1 MDKATIKMTKD
12 MLTLS
17 MDEISV
23 ACSSVGISVPVDK
36 MGKMDLIHQLIGA
49 GITSADQARALK
61 KPEAVAVVTAPAVDL
76 NAIRA
81 EIVAQVTSILSPLR
95 ERLLEAPEAAQT
107 LFSGVVERKTCLEVF
122 GLDLR
127 DVFDRPLMVDMYDCA
142 AAPAVDP
149 DYVWQANV
157 LHMLLCGQDGHNV
170 WLSGDRSV
178 GKTSAAIQFAART
191 RRPITRINFHR
202 GMDAMELF
210 GSKSLEDGSTYHEES
225 AFTKGFTSPGMVLLL
240 DEPTNARS
248 ECVAQLNAFLEPN
261 CAVSYGDKTYRRS
274 EGVIVVACDNT
285 TGNRDNTGRFVGTQP
300 LNAALIDR
308 FGFSETVTWLDP
320 QSESKVYVARTG
332 CPTKV
337 ADEVV
342 KIWNVGRA
350 QTGDGLLVDAPSV
363 RNAVAFIVGIM
374 RGLPPI
380 TAWRSAVVN
389 KQPAESAAQLQT
401 IFDQH
406 VRPVQW
412 HSMFKPA
419 LTGSV

>member
-1 MDKATIKMTKD
+1 MDKTTIKMTKD

-23 ACSSVGISVPVDK
+23 ACASVGISVPVDK
-36 MGKMDLIHQLIGA
+36 MGKMDLIHQLICA

-61 KPEAVAVVTAPAVDL
+61 KPEAVAVVTAPAIDPD
-76 NAIRA
+76 AIRA

-107 LFSGVVERKTCLEVF
+107 LFSGVVERKTCLDVF

-127 DVFDRPLMVDMYDCA
+127 DVMGNPLMVDMYDCGS
-142 AAPAVDP
+142 APAVDP
-149 DYVWQANV
+149 DYVWQSNV

-210 GSKSLEDGSTYHEES
+210 GSKSLKDGSTFHEES
-225 AFTKGFTSPGMVLLL
+225 AFTSGFQVPGMVLLL

-261 CAVSYGDKTYRRS
+261 CAVSYGDKTYRRAN
-274 EGVIVVACDNT
+274 GVVVVACDNT

-320 QSESKVYVARTG
+320 WSEAKVYVARTG
-332 CPTKV
+332 CPLPV
-337 ADEVV
+337 AEEVV
-342 KIWNVGRA
+342 KIWNVSRA

-363 RNAVAFIVGIM
+363 RNAVAFITGLS
-374 RGLPPI
+374 RGLPTA

-401 IFDQH
+401 IFDQF
-406 VRPVQW
+406 VKTVNWQ
-412 HSMFKPA
+412 SKFKQG
-419 LTGSV
+419 LTN